1 MFLLFCGRQLMES
14 RDRELYE
21 WAQVHVLKCSLDES
35 KLEQRV
41 IAANEAEAMSQQ
53 RLATTE
59 AEITELRQKLETS
72 RRYFLYI
79 HSSFSV

>member
-21 WAQVHVLKCSLDES
+21 RARVHVLKCSLNES

-59 AEITELRQKLETS
+59 AEIAELRQKLETS
-72 RRYFLYI
+72 RRYFIRI
-79 HSSFSV
+79 HSSFSI

>member
-1 MFLLFCGRQLMES
+1 MES

-59 AEITELRQKLETS
+59 AEIAELRQKLETS
-72 RRYFLYI
+72 RRYFMHI
-79 HSSFSV
+79 HSSFSI

>member
-21 WAQVHVLKCSLDES
+21 WARVHVLKCSLNES

-59 AEITELRQKLETS
+59 AEIAELRQKLETS
-72 RRYFLYI
+72 RRYFMHI
-79 HSSFSV
+79 HSSFSI

>member
-1 MFLLFCGRQLMES
+1 
-14 RDRELYE
+14 
-21 WAQVHVLKCSLDES
+21 
-35 KLEQRV
+35 V

-72 RRYFLYI
+72 RRYFIHI
-79 HSSFSV
+79 HSSFSI

>member
-1 MFLLFCGRQLMES
+1 MFLLFFGRQLMES

-72 RRYFLYI
+72 RRYFMHI
-79 HSSFSV
+79 HSSFSI

>member
-41 IAANEAEAMSQQ
+41 IEANEAEAMSQQ

-72 RRYFLYI
+72 RRYFMHI
-79 HSSFSV
+79 HSSFSI

>member
-1 MFLLFCGRQLMES
+1 MES

-41 IAANEAEAMSQQ
+41 IEANEAEAMSQQ

-72 RRYFLYI
+72 RRYFIRI
-79 HSSFSV
+79 HSSFSI

>member
-1 MFLLFCGRQLMES
+1 MES

-41 IAANEAEAMSQQ
+41 IEANEAEAMSQQ

-72 RRYFLYI
+72 RRYFMHI
-79 HSSFSV
+79 HSSFSI